1 MTVARLI
8 MNNMDSLTKSERR
21 VAHAILAQYPI
32 AGLET
37 LAKLGKRAQVSDPT
51 VLRFI
56 SRIGYKKF
64 NDFQN
69 TLRDEVNA
77 QMQSP
82 ITITPASIKEN
93 ENIQDDKYNIFAST
107 LAGNLQDT
115 INAIPRFEID
125 KINQLFKDTSRRI
138 FILGGEYTSAIA
150 LHLYFQL
157 RKMRKGIEYIDGQA
171 PSRISYLLDITKK
184 DILFVF
190 DVRRYQN
197 DIINFASLVS
207 ERGCNIILTTDQWL
221 SPIAKFAT
229 HVLPCKIDS
238 HSRWDSLVAM
248 TSVIELLVYVY
259 MEDEWG
265 TVRSRL
271 EKLDDYKEHIDPKN
285 Q

>member
-1 MTVARLI
+1 ME
-8 MNNMDSLTKSERR
+8 SLTKSERR

-37 LAKLGKRAQVSDPT
+37 LAKLGKRAKVSDPT

-56 SRIGYKKF
+56 SKLGYEKF
-64 NDFQN
+64 TKFQE

-77 QMQSP
+77 RMQSP
-82 ITITPASIKEN
+82 ITITPTSIEEEK
-93 ENIQDDKYNIFAST
+93 NIQGDKYNLFGAT
-107 LAGNLQDT
+107 LGRNLQDT
-115 INAIPRFEID
+115 INSIPRFEIT
-125 KINQLFKDTSRRI
+125 KINELFKDNSRRI
-138 FILGGEYTSAIA
+138 FILGGEFTSAIA

-157 RKMRKGIEYIDGQA
+157 RKMRKGIVYIDDQV
-171 PSRISYLLDITKK
+171 PSRTSHLLDITKK

-190 DVRRYQN
+190 DVRRYQS

-207 ERGCNIILTTDQWL
+207 EHGCKIILATDQWL

-248 TSVIELLVYVY
+248 TAVTELLIFVY
-259 MEDEWG
+259 MEDEWDIIRG
-265 TVRSRL
+265 RL
-271 EKLDDYKEHIDPKN
+271 EKLDAYKDRIDPQKFLN
-285 Q
+285 